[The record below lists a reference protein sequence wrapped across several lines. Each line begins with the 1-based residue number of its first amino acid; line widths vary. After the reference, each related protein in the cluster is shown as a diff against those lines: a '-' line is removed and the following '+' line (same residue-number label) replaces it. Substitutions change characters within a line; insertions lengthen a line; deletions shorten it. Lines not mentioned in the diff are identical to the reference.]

1 MNPLMALGLVGG
13 GLIGKLFNRAPEY
26 GMRREDIDKLISSY
40 RRAGLAGLSQLGQQE
55 MGNMSARL
63 ASVGVAQ
70 SPGTMQA
77 AYTPILERLAGGRAQ
92 LEGNLAGTEAG
103 MLQNMYNQQFQAQMY
118 PWQDR
123 NQLLASLMDL
133 GGIGLLSG
141 MGGGL
146 VGGAAGGVPMDMGAV
161 LGGGDL
167 EGTNDIL
174 PIDLER

>member
-1 MNPLMALGLVGG
+1 MNPLLALGLLGG
-13 GLIGKLFNRAPEY
+13 GLAGKLFNRAPRY

-63 ASVGVAQ
+63 ASMGIAQ

-103 MLQNMYNQQFQAQMY
+103 MLQNMYGQQFQSQMSQ
-118 PWQDR
+118 WQDI
-123 NQLLASLMDL
+123 NQLLAGLMDL
-133 GGIGLLSG
+133 GGMGLLG
-141 MGGGL
+141 DIGTGG
-146 VGGAAGGVPMDMGAV
+146 
-161 LGGGDL
+161 
-167 EGTNDIL
+167 
-174 PIDLER
+174 